1 MRKMFDEMPEELKAM
16 FGITGEESTPTE
28 FSGAD
33 FDYDN
38 PPTSSKEIPDS
49 VISAET
55 LQKLVQARKL
65 IIEAKETLKNDDRDT
80 VLARAT
86 KLAQSSPYAQVQFI
100 TFTETVEDALVQVN
114 TALLHIHD
122 TGIKEAVDEGAKNN
136 DMTPKEF
143 ANRFVHQHTMEKLMK
158 ELLG

>member
-38 PPTSSKEIPDS
+38 PPTSSEEIPDS
-49 VISAET
+49 VIPVEAMK
-55 LQKLVQARKL
+55 KLVQARKL
-65 IIEAKETLKNDDRDT
+65 IIEAKETLKSDDRET

-86 KLAQSSPYAQVQFI
+86 KLSQSSPYAQVQLI
-100 TFTETVEDALVQVN
+100 TFTETVEDALIQVN
-114 TALLHIHD
+114 TALHIHD

-143 ANRFVHQHTMEKLMK
+143 ANRFVHQHTMEKIIK